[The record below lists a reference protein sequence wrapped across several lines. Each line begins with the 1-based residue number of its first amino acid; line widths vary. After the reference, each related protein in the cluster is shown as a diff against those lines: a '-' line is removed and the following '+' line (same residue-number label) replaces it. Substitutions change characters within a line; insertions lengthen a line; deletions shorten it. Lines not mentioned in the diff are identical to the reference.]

1 MPSRSQMIVE
11 SARTT
16 VDALDA
22 AQRSISDAARSL
34 SDAAR
39 SIGHIEAHVDAGD
52 DKRIDD
58 AAPLLREVLGWL
70 EDRRDEADRADRVT
84 WQEKVLQLGQA
95 MAILRV
101 PLYKDV

>member
-1 MPSRSQMIVE
+1 MSSRSQMLAE
-11 SARTT
+11 SARST

-39 SIGHIEAHVDAGD
+39 SIGHIEAHVEAGD
-52 DKRIDD
+52 GPRVDD
-58 AAPLLREVLGWL
+58 AAPLLREILVWL
-70 EDRRDEADRADRVT
+70 EDCRDQADRAERAT
-84 WQEKVLQLGQA
+84 WQEQVLRLGQA